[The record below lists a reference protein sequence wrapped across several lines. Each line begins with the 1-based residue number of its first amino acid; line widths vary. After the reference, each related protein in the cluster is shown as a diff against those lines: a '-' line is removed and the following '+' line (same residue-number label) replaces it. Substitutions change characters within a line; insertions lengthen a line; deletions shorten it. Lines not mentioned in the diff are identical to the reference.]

1 MCTGVEIAGLALA
14 AGGSVLQANAAD
26 DAANNQQRII
36 NQADEQTKKLNQQK
50 QLITQDFADKTFNPA
65 TRDQNYENAATKHE
79 GSLVDAL
86 LKANEGNGGG
96 EVSNATEG
104 TLSSDY
110 TRARGTA
117 TANATEDI
125 LKRAKLMA
133 RNSAGGLMYNDE
145 ALKGGQL
152 SSDIAGVDSRINGVN
167 RSTTNSLAMAGNK
180 GSLIGGLMSGF
191 APSATG
197 YINGKDNDWSSA
209 MNAMNGG

>member
-1 MCTGVEIAGLALA
+1 MCTGVGEVAAIALA
-14 AGGSVLQANAAD
+14 VGGSVLQAKAAD
-26 DAANNQQRII
+26 DAANKQQRII
-36 NQADEQTKKLNQQK
+36 NQADEQTKNLNQQK

-152 SSDIAGVDSRINGVN
+152 SSDIAGFDSRVNGVN
-167 RSTTNSLAMAGNK
+167 RSANTSLAAAGNK
-180 GSLIGGLMSGF
+180 GSLIGGILTGA
-191 APSATG
+191 APMVGSYKGDIFKKAV
-197 YINGKDNDWSSA
+197 IPGK
-209 MNAMNGG
+209 